1 MAKSHSAPHR
11 SRPLNAPT
19 VSRPTIS
26 HWSICDERELG
37 FLCDASNAFSRHS
50 YQSSFEAA
58 STDPESF
65 VALDL
70 FSTCIEGFRT
80 PLLRNG
86 TNKYFDVSSSPR
98 KFSATKFRPTLPCP
112 NAYVIIPEAPHLLAA
127 TLGDTWNPRVAL
139 ESVVHD
145 LPSGPSWT
153 IPYDC
158 FDPASSR
165 SLRLFDS
172 HPSLHFYWL
181 LCMGLL
187 RDHGWAKSDTPVE
200 VQFRPYKCDL
210 ASRFTSLETTSL
222 FPSARHFKSESAMD
236 AQRGR
241 KRVFQ
246 NPSAANDATLLL
258 VGDSHCYSAISQI
271 MSFFFSEVVFFWAS
285 RGSNWGD
292 NRDEITEIA
301 TNSADFFVE
310 EASERFFL
318 TNFTNAD

>member
-1 MAKSHSAPHR
+1 MSTPS
-11 SRPLNAPT
+11 
-19 VSRPTIS
+19 VSRPTINQ
-26 HWSICDERELG
+26 WSICDERQLG

-58 STDPESF
+58 SKDPDNF
-65 VALDL
+65 GALDL
-70 FSTCIEGFRT
+70 FSTRIEGFQT

-98 KFSATKFRPTLPCP
+98 KFSVAKFRPALPCP
-112 NAYVIIPEAPHLLAA
+112 NAYVIIPEAPHYLAA
-127 TLGDTWNPRVAL
+127 MLGDAWNPRIAL
-139 ESVVHD
+139 ESVARN
-145 LPSGPSWT
+145 LPAGPRWT
-153 IPYDC
+153 IPYGC
-158 FDPASSR
+158 FEPTSSR

-181 LCMGLL
+181 LCMELL
-187 RDHGWAKSDTPVE
+187 RDHGWATSNIPIE

-210 ASRFTSLETTSL
+210 ASRFTSQETISL
-222 FPSARHFKSESAMD
+222 FPSARHFKSESAGD

-246 NPSAANDATLLL
+246 NPTAANDATLLL

-285 RGSNWGD
+285 RGSNWGG
-292 NRDEITEIA
+292 NRDEIIEIA
-301 TNSADFFVE
+301 NNSADFFIE

-318 TNFTNAD
+318 VNYTDPN